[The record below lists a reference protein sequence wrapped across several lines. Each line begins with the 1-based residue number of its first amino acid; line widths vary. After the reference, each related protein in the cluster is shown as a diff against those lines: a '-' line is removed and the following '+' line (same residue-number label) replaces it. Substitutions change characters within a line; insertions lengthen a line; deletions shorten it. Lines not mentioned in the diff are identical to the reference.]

1 MFSVKSSNGS
11 LIRASLIGLAALIGA
26 GPAMAQ
32 SDSARIR
39 DLERRLEQ
47 SIKLI
52 EDLSTKVKRLE
63 AGTAPAAASAPASAA
78 GSTAAA
84 PAASAASAAP
94 AASAAQIASQQA
106 RIDSLELSVSQLGA
120 TAASN
125 TVLGIPLHGFA
136 DVGGGVAKGI
146 GGAAGKGFSVGS
158 MGLYLTPQ
166 FSSRVKGLAELV
178 FEIGRDGA
186 LATDLERLQLG
197 YTFNDNATLWMG
209 RVHTPY
215 GYWNTAFHHGQQIAT
230 SLRRP
235 QFIDFE
241 DKGGILPAHMVGP
254 WLTGSVPSQSGKWRY
269 DLFAGNSPRIDLDA
283 NQTPG
288 SGTLNPNNA
297 GSTNHY
303 LMQGFNTSYQWR
315 NGLRLGLHGLRANV
329 RDNSLA
335 PSTAGLRM
343 LGGYAVYDAN
353 DWEVIAEYYGFRNTN
368 LISTTGAPLGT
379 FSSSAGFVQ
388 AGKNF
393 GLWTPYVRAERTV
406 LNQNDLYFAQQA
418 SGRSY
423 GRGAIGLR
431 YDLDPK
437 AAVKFELSSTR
448 QSVAG
453 TPNSTDLRLQYS
465 IRF

>member
-1 MFSVKSSNGS
+1 MFCFKLGESFP
-11 LIRASLIGLAALIGA
+11 RASLLIGLSTLIGA

-63 AGTAPAAASAPASAA
+63 AGTAPAATASAPAPAA

-84 PAASAASAAP
+84 PAAP

-120 TAASN
+120 SSSAAASN

-158 MGLYLTPQ
+158 MSLYLTPQ